1 MLILP
6 YTDRLW
12 SDLDQLCQRILQTSC
27 DRSRT
32 SLSDIKIREFLS
44 RQFTCGIY
52 RSSCLICDH
61 ILYLLRNFFQK
72 FYNDLLRFS
81 GCCSIAQRDQRN
93 IILFDQLLKCFF
105 CSTDLCIICRCCRI
119 NNSCIK
125 NLSCLIYNSQFTAC
139 TESRIPSK
147 NYFTN
152 DWRLHQ
158 KLLQILSKYMDC
170 PVFGLFC
177 QITSDLTLNRRCD
190 QTFVTVFH
198 YFAKNRFCNWIFF
211 CNDLFLKPSHCFFFR
226 CIDFNRKDFFFLT
239 TIQGKHTMSRKL
251 FDRLFKFIIHF
262 INRRFFR
269 FLRCRSNRTSV
280 HSQFTK
286 INTIICLIRNV
297 LCNNIFGSIDRICY
311 AFHTFVF

>member
-1 MLILP
+1 M
-6 YTDRLW
+6 
-12 SDLDQLCQRILQTSC
+12 
-27 DRSRT
+27 
-32 SLSDIKIREFLS
+32 
-44 RQFTCGIY
+44 
-52 RSSCLICDH
+52 
-61 ILYLLRNFFQK
+61 
-72 FYNDLLRFS
+72 
-81 GCCSIAQRDQRN
+81 
-93 IILFDQLLKCFF
+93 
-105 CSTDLCIICRCCRI
+105 
-119 NNSCIK
+119 
-125 NLSCLIYNSQFTAC
+125 
-139 TESRIPSK
+139 
-147 NYFTN
+147 
-152 DWRLHQ
+152 
-158 KLLQILSKYMDC
+158 LQILSKYMDC

-198 YFAKNRFCNWIFF
+198 YFSKNRFCNWIFF

-311 AFHTFVF
+311 GFHTFFF